1 MILILVAVLSGKD
14 EDFFISVFVVVG
26 PLYNDHRVDSLG
38 KGKEQR

>member
-14 EDFFISVFVVVG
+14 EDFFISVFVVG